1 MSGLKEFYLRHP
13 DRSWLLII
21 CVVFLAIFGR
31 GLWFPAE
38 IMDDVLY
45 INLNRKLD
53 FTWANVVYWW
63 KTPILDLHSPLQ
75 MYSYMLDRLI
85 WGEQYFVFGCHLQNY
100 LWHLI
105 AVFSLFMIGRELGM
119 RRAFAGVSALIF
131 AIHPQRI
138 ESTVWLSER
147 KDVLVLAFAML
158 SIWIFLR
165 NLNNK
170 FRMMQIIPP
179 LLMLASLLSKPM
191 AILLPLI
198 ILAILWHIRRN
209 WDWRYYL
216 RHLWPFLLVGLIYM
230 AVKSTMVENYAKIA
244 ISGAEPMS
252 IRLAIIANNFGNY
265 FFKTIYPYSLF
276 PVYPFYNPLLD
287 TLWPGI
293 AFGLVV
299 ASSFGYFLARKKYN
313 FAVFDLL
320 PLLICFVAALVPVVG
335 IIRVGNTDFADRY
348 SYFAAA
354 FIWIFVGFV
363 FQWLW
368 DNFVAYRRLMAGAVT
383 VYVLIIG
390 IYSINY
396 LSCWQSGRDHMEA
409 SLDHPAPNFRIA
421 FLAGIEAFHEK
432 DFERLQYVC
441 DEMLKIYPHY
451 PENRR
456 QAIEAYRLCMK
467 GMTLFAMNRENEGIV
482 FLNKLI
488 LTPRVIYMRD
498 FAFGFPKDV
507 MQEAAR
513 YHLSRGNKELAALV
527 LNNIAANYERLIKL
541 DFYFYKGMSAYVV
554 DDFKT
559 AEHFFSLAAEE
570 NPDDENV
577 RHNLENTR
585 KKL

>member
-1 MSGLKEFYLRHP
+1 M
-13 DRSWLLII
+13 
-21 CVVFLAIFGR
+21 
-31 GLWFPAE
+31 
-38 IMDDVLY
+38 
-45 INLNRKLD
+45 
-53 FTWANVVYWW
+53 
-63 KTPILDLHSPLQ
+63 
-75 MYSYMLDRLI
+75 
-85 WGEQYFVFGCHLQNY
+85 
-100 LWHLI
+100 
-105 AVFSLFMIGRELGM
+105 
-119 RRAFAGVSALIF
+119 AG
-131 AIHPQRI
+131 
-138 ESTVWLSER
+138 
-147 KDVLVLAFAML
+147 
-158 SIWIFLR
+158 
-165 NLNNK
+165 
-170 FRMMQIIPP
+170 
-179 LLMLASLLSKPM
+179 
-191 AILLPLI
+191 
-198 ILAILWHIRRN
+198 
-209 WDWRYYL
+209 
-216 RHLWPFLLVGLIYM
+216 
-230 AVKSTMVENYAKIA
+230 
-244 ISGAEPMS
+244 
-252 IRLAIIANNFGNY
+252 
-265 FFKTIYPYSLF
+265 
-276 PVYPFYNPLLD
+276 
-287 TLWPGI
+287 
-293 AFGLVV
+293 
-299 ASSFGYFLARKKYN
+299 SFGYFLARKKYN

-383 VYVLIIG
+383 AYVLIIG
-390 IYSINY
+390 IYAINY